1 MAGTTAATTTAPT
14 TTAPTTTAP
23 TTPAPTTPGA
33 AVAEDKLRDYLRRA
47 TADLRQ
53 ARRRIQSLED
63 RAHEP
68 IAVVGMACRLPGG
81 VRTPEE
87 LWRLLADGRDAVG
100 GFPDDRGWDLGTL
113 FDPDPAHPGTSYA
126 REGGFI
132 EGAGEFDASFFGL
145 GPREA
150 LAMDPQQRLLLE
162 TAWRTFESAAVDPAA
177 LRGSR
182 TGAYVGMIAQDYAP
196 RPHEVDGEL
205 DGHFMTGNAGSI
217 ASGRLAYHFGLLGPA
232 LTVDTA
238 CSSSLVAMH
247 LAARSLRSGESDLA
261 LAGGACVLAH
271 PRVFLEFSRQRGLA
285 PDGRCKPFAAAADGT
300 GLAEGVGLLL
310 LERLSD
316 ARANGRR
323 VLAVLRGS
331 AVNQDGPSNGLTAPS
346 GPAQEE
352 VIRQALADARLTPE
366 QVDAVEAHGTGTTL
380 GDPIE
385 AGAVLAVY
393 GQGERERPL
402 RLGSLKSNIGHTQ
415 AAAGVA
421 GVIKMIL
428 ALRHDTLPATLHVDA
443 PTPHVDWSAGAVE
456 LLTEA
461 APWPRT
467 GRPRRAAVSSF
478 GISGTNAHVVLEEAP
493 GPEADDDALPA
504 EEAADPRADA
514 ELPWLLSART
524 PDALRT
530 HALALAAHAAAG
542 AHRAPGD
549 TAHWLAHG
557 RARFPHRAA
566 VLTDHPEEIAPA
578 LHALAAGRAH
588 PALVR
593 GTVGLPGRTAW
604 TFSGQG
610 SQRAGMG
617 RELYAEYREFA
628 KALDEACDALDP
640 HLERPLRDVLF
651 AEPGTPD
658 AVLLDRTRYTQPAL
672 FAHQSALAR
681 LLGTRLAPPA
691 AVLGHS
697 IGEIS
702 AAHLAGVFDLE
713 PAAALVAARARL
725 MDELPSG
732 AGAMLSVLAA
742 EQQVV
747 ELLEPY
753 GDALGLAAV
762 NGPAS
767 TVVSGDT
774 EAVAAL
780 ERTCAGLGLRTRR
793 LTVSHAFHSAHLD
806 PVLERFRAE
815 AARITYRPPQVP
827 VISNLTGEP
836 ADPERIAGPDH
847 WTEHIRATVRFEHG
861 VRSLRDQLGI
871 TAYVELG
878 PTATLSALTA
888 VIHPEAVHLA
898 AQRRELPQP
907 RAFAA
912 VLAGAE
918 MHGLLVNRPVPAPGP
933 GPRSAPDTV
942 PGHPFA
948 ADRHWL
954 ATPFP
959 TGAGPSVRV
968 EGGHPAKAPG
978 GLPADDPGAL
988 KRQWEEAAE
997 EQRTELLL
1005 ALVREQAA
1013 AALGHEDP
1021 AEIGDQDRFQDVGF
1035 SSFSVLDLRNRLATA
1050 TGLELRP
1057 VVAFDHPTPAEL
1069 AAHLHGLL
1077 AASAAPVT

>member
-1 MAGTTAATTTAPT
+1 MAETTAPT
-14 TTAPTTTAP
+14 TT
-23 TTPAPTTPGA
+23 TPGTPGTPGTPVTPGTPGA
-33 AVAEDKLRDYLRRA
+33 AVAEEKLRDYLRRA

-53 ARRRIQSLED
+53 ARRRIQSLEE

-100 GFPDDRGWDLGTL
+100 GFPDDRGWDLDTL
-113 FDPDPAHPGTSYA
+113 FDPDPDHPGTSYA

-182 TGAYVGMIAQDYAP
+182 TGAFVGMIAQDYAP

-205 DGHFMTGNAGSI
+205 DGYFMTGNAGSI

-352 VIRQALADARLTPE
+352 VIRQALADARLTPG
-366 QVDAVEAHGTGTTL
+366 QIDAVEAHGTGTTL

-428 ALRHDTLPATLHVDA
+428 ALRHATLPATLHVDA
-443 PTPHVDWSAGAVE
+443 PTPHVDWSGGAVE

-493 GPEADDDALPA
+493 EPEAADDALPA
-504 EEAADPRADA
+504 EEAADPRAHA
-514 ELPWLLSART
+514 ELPWLLTART

-530 HALALAAHAAAG
+530 HALALAAYAAAG
-542 AHRAPGD
+542 ASRVPGD

-566 VLTDHPEEIAPA
+566 VLTDHLEEIAPA

-593 GTVGLPGRTAW
+593 GTVGPPGRTAW

-651 AEPGTPD
+651 AEQGTPD
-658 AVLLDRTRYTQPAL
+658 AALLDRTRYTQPAL

-713 PAAALVAARARL
+713 SAAALVAARARL
-725 MDELPSG
+725 MDELPAG

-747 ELLEPY
+747 GLLEPY

-767 TVVSGDT
+767 TVVSGDA
-774 EAVAAL
+774 EAVAAF

-815 AARITYRPPQVP
+815 AARIAYRPPQLP

-847 WTEHIRATVRFEHG
+847 WTEHIRATVRFEQG
-861 VRSLRDQLGI
+861 VRSLRDHLGI
-871 TAYVELG
+871 SAYVELG
-878 PTATLSALTA
+878 PNATLSALTA

-898 AQRRELPQP
+898 AQRRELPEP

-918 MHGLLVNRPVPAPGP
+918 VHGLPVSRAARPAPDL
-933 GPRSAPDTV
+933 APDTV

-954 ATPFP
+954 ATPLP
-959 TGAGPSVRV
+959 AGAAPSAQVNGEAPAGP
-968 EGGHPAKAPG
+968 PG
-978 GLPADDPGAL
+978 GLPADEPVAL
-988 KRQWEEAAE
+988 RRQWEDALE

-1013 AALGHEDP
+1013 AALGHTDP
-1021 AEIGDQDRFQDVGF
+1021 AQVGDQDRFQDIGF
-1035 SSFSVLDLRNRLATA
+1035 SSFSVLDLRNRLVTA
-1050 TGLELRP
+1050 TGLELGP

-1077 AASAAPVT
+1077 GDAAAPVA